1 MFMAKITITDIID
14 VGTGSYHNA
23 TSWQVA
29 LDPEFTQIIDQS
41 LNDKVNVKEWHSMLP
56 KINDNGYYADL
67 DLLYARVKV
76 HIDSYESPW
85 YVLRPKSQNI
95 QNVTITE
102 KGVATIYTTSDVIK
116 MQ

>member
-1 MFMAKITITDIID
+1 MAKITIIDIID
-14 VGTGSYHNA
+14 VGSGSYHNA

-29 LDPEFTQIIDQS
+29 LDPEFTQIIDES
-41 LNDKVNVKEWHSMLP
+41 LIDTVNVKEWHSMLP
-56 KINDNGYYADL
+56 KISGSGYYADL

-76 HIDSYESPW
+76 HIDNYESPW
-85 YVLRPKSQNI
+85 FILRPKSQNI

-102 KGVATIYTTSDVIK
+102 EGVATIHTTSDAIN